1 MVIDMNEAKLTTLE
15 QIKAFLKG
23 TEAVEFSVCG
33 KDCYGHIGD
42 VLGRFRYGQLRRPD
56 KGVILRY
63 LERTTGYSRQQI
75 TRLVKRWRTGKK
87 LVKAYR
93 APTHGLVRKFTD
105 ADIAL
110 LAETDTLHG
119 NVVRA
124 SHPTLDGTRP

>member
-23 TEAVEFSVCG
+23 TEAVEFPVCG
-33 KDCYGHIGD
+33 KDCYGPIGD
-42 VLGRFRYGQLRRPD
+42 VLRRFRYGQLRRAG

-87 LVKAYR
+87 RVKVVNA
-93 APTHGLVRKFTD
+93 FC
-105 ADIAL
+105 
-110 LAETDTLHG
+110 AEYLNPSLHFHRPCLFAVDYAG
-119 NVVRA
+119 SGSAIR
-124 SHPTLDGTRP
+124 STR